1 MKKIKLFHY
10 LFIFAF
16 IFQVSMLKYV
26 WGIESV
32 SRILNVIY
40 LIIILFLLFYSIFK
54 KYKIKV
60 WTKYL
65 FPGILIVMG
74 LSINIIISSFSNF
87 SVLAQIGSLIPWI
100 LFLLI
105 PYYKQNKKINFDVLW
120 KYAYKTMVAVVLLG
134 LFDYYFVFFK
144 GNVGRYLDTPFGDFI
159 AGKFSVFGVLG
170 NGAPYYRFY
179 SIFAEPGTLAMMLL
193 PFITYAILKKHYLG
207 LLVLLIGFFF
217 AFSLGG
223 YISLLITFC
232 LLFMYKRKNYILTLI
247 FLSIIS
253 LSINISYNTNDF
265 FKIYESKGNSATLR
279 EDNFTNA
286 IIQLPNLITNY
297 PFGFPLSNSTSVR
310 EKNDQY
316 LGSNFIPLNYLQSG
330 GILSLIGYLLILI
343 ISTKTAIK
351 ILFFVKDNQNVE
363 VIVVAISIIST
374 LPFLFQRVTI
384 WESPIFA
391 FLFAPYIIDQI
402 YKKTYA

>member
-1 MKKIKLFHY
+1 
-10 LFIFAF
+10 
-16 IFQVSMLKYV
+16 MLKYV

-159 AGKFSVFGVLG
+159 AGKFSVFGV
-170 NGAPYYRFY
+170 
-179 SIFAEPGTLAMMLL
+179 
-193 PFITYAILKKHYLG
+193 
-207 LLVLLIGFFF
+207 VL
-217 AFSLGG
+217 
-223 YISLLITFC
+223 
-232 LLFMYKRKNYILTLI
+232 N
-247 FLSIIS
+247 
-253 LSINISYNTNDF
+253 
-265 FKIYESKGNSATLR
+265 
-279 EDNFTNA
+279 
-286 IIQLPNLITNY
+286 
-297 PFGFPLSNSTSVR
+297 
-310 EKNDQY
+310 
-316 LGSNFIPLNYLQSG
+316 
-330 GILSLIGYLLILI
+330 
-343 ISTKTAIK
+343 
-351 ILFFVKDNQNVE
+351 
-363 VIVVAISIIST
+363 
-374 LPFLFQRVTI
+374 
-384 WESPIFA
+384 
-391 FLFAPYIIDQI
+391 
-402 YKKTYA
+402 